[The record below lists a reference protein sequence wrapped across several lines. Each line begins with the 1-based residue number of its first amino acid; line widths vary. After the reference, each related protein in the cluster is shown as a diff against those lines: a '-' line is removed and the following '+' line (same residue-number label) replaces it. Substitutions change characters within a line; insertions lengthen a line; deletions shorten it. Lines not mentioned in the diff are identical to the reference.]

1 MKKKFMLICWLLL
14 FVCSLEQSAAQE
26 FQYMP
31 TVKKG
36 VLIKHIYYT
45 LSYVHK
51 YKDAE
56 WVAYRL
62 TDEMIQ
68 GSAVRHDNFCVDA
81 MVPGGTAGPDNYP
94 GKDYDRGHLCP
105 ADDMS
110 FSQSATDTTFYMS
123 NMTPQMGSFNR
134 GIWKKLEE
142 KVRGWVKKYKELYII
157 SGPILNNKLQRIG
170 PKKDISVPKEF
181 YKVILVY
188 TQAEK
193 KMIAFIIPHKKE
205 SAALATFAVPVDSVE
220 KRTGINFFPDL
231 PDSLEKK
238 LEKAV
243 VLDGWDG
250 IR

>member
-1 MKKKFMLICWLLL
+1 MKKRCTMLCCLLL
-14 FVCSLEQSAAQE
+14 LVFSLEPSVAQE
-26 FQYMP
+26 FQYLP
-31 TVKKG
+31 KVKKG
-36 VLIKHIYYT
+36 VLVQHTYYS

-56 WVAYRL
+56 WVAYKL
-62 TDEMIQ
+62 TDEMTK
-68 GSAVRHDNFCVDA
+68 GSAMRHDNFCVDS
-81 MVPGGTAGPDNYP
+81 MVPRGTAGPNDYP

-142 KVRGWVKKYKELYII
+142 KVRGWVKKYKELYIV
-157 SGPILNNKLQRIG
+157 SGPILNNGLQRIG

-193 KMIAFIIPHKKE
+193 KMIAFILPHKK
-205 SAALATFAVPVDSVE
+205 ATVALATFAVPVDSVE
-220 KRTGINFFPDL
+220 KRTGIDFFPDL
-231 PDSLEKK
+231 PDTLEKK

-250 IR
+250 IQ

>member
-1 MKKKFMLICWLLL
+1 
-14 FVCSLEQSAAQE
+14 
-26 FQYMP
+26 
-31 TVKKG
+31 
-36 VLIKHIYYT
+36 
-45 LSYVHK
+45 
-51 YKDAE
+51 
-56 WVAYRL
+56 
-62 TDEMIQ
+62 
-68 GSAVRHDNFCVDA
+68 
-81 MVPGGTAGPDNYP
+81 
-94 GKDYDRGHLCP
+94 
-105 ADDMS
+105 
-110 FSQSATDTTFYMS
+110 MS

-157 SGPILNNKLQRIG
+157 SGPILKNKLQRIG

-193 KMIAFIIPHKKE
+193 KMIAFIIPHKKAT
-205 SAALATFAVPVDSVE
+205 AALATFAVPVDSVE

>member
-1 MKKKFMLICWLLL
+1 MKKRAMMFFCLIL
-14 FVCSLEQSAAQE
+14 FVCTLEQSTAQE
-26 FQYMP
+26 FQYLP
-31 TVKKG
+31 SVKKG
-36 VLIKHIYYT
+36 VLVKHTYYA
-45 LSYVHK
+45 LSYVHT

-62 TDEMIQ
+62 TDEMVQ
-68 GSAVRHDNFCVDA
+68 GSAVRHNNFCVDS
-81 MVPGGTAGPDNYP
+81 MVPGGTAGPDDYP

-105 ADDMS
+105 ADDMK
-110 FSQSATDTTFYMS
+110 FLQSATDSTFYMS

-142 KVRGWVKKYKELYII
+142 KVRGWVKKYKELYIVD
-157 SGPILNNKLQRIG
+157 GPILNRGLQKIG
-170 PKKDISVPKEF
+170 PKKDIRVPKEF

-193 KMIAFIIPHKKE
+193 IMIAFILPHKK
-205 SAALATFAVPVDSVE
+205 STGSLATFAVPVDSVE

-231 PDSLEKK
+231 PDTLEKK

-250 IR
+250 IK